1 MSLAQKN
8 IVVIGGTSG
17 IGLAAAV
24 QASEAGAS
32 VWAASRSAE
41 KIEAA
46 QAQYPNIQFSQVD
59 THDPEGLQT
68 LFKEVGTIDHIVVA
82 ATGATRTQ
90 APFMEQT
97 AEQFQAAFNKFWG
110 YTHVVRTGQPLL
122 TEQGSI
128 TLVSGTP
135 ARRCNPGMSSVSCNG
150 CAVEGLVRALAKEL
164 APQRVNGVA
173 PGIID
178 TPMFDHFGEKKA
190 ATMAAIG
197 QSMPLGRVGLPEEVA
212 SAIIL
217 AMDNSYMT
225 GVILDVDGGAL
236 LA

>member
-1 MSLAQKN
+1 
-8 IVVIGGTSG
+8 
-17 IGLAAAV
+17 
-24 QASEAGAS
+24 
-32 VWAASRSAE
+32 
-41 KIEAA
+41 
-46 QAQYPNIQFSQVD
+46 
-59 THDPEGLQT
+59 
-68 LFKEVGTIDHIVVA
+68 
-82 ATGATRTQ
+82 
-90 APFMEQT
+90 
-97 AEQFQAAFNKFWG
+97 
-110 YTHVVRTGQPLL
+110 
-122 TEQGSI
+122 
-128 TLVSGTP
+128 
-135 ARRCNPGMSSVSCNG
+135 MSSVSCTG